1 MSNVLKYRYK
11 LPEIFALIEAKR
23 ERLMMIDLESLQL
36 RQDIA
41 LLAEELLRRSV
52 IKDVSEITD
61 K

>member
-1 MSNVLKYRYK
+1 MSYVLKNRYK
-11 LPEIFALIEAKR
+11 LPEIFALIEAKQ
-23 ERLMMIDLESLQL
+23 ERLTMIDLESLQL

>member
-1 MSNVLKYRYK
+1 MSQVLKDRYR
-11 LPEIFALIEAKR
+11 LPDIFALIEAKQ
-23 ERLMMIDLESLQL
+23 ERLRMIDLESIQL

-52 IKDVSEITD
+52 IKDVGEITN